1 MKSPPFILCEPPLS
15 GIPPFYPTQTR
26 GVRSCSACSHA
37 YREAPVRWTGASF
50 LPVLRRHTGRTES
63 SAPTAFLRR
72 EALSLR
78 GAQRRGNPFSARR
91 RRADGTSG
99 TPSPTMRCRG
109 ECSFCGGTHGSR
121 PTGCGGNTGRTE
133 SSAPTMQDKNRAGRD
148 VGDAVPYDAL
158 PGECSFCGGT
168 HGSRPTGCGRNTG
181 RTESSA
187 PLFSSACPRSGRT
200 APGYGGAARRAPAPS
215 AADRRPSGSGRRPAP
230 RQEAAYRS

>member
-50 LPVLRRHTGRTES
+50 FCQFYGGIRGGQSRPP
-63 SAPTAFLRR
+63 PTAFLRR

-99 TPSPTMRCRG
+99 R
-109 ECSFCGGTHGSR
+109 R
-121 PTGCGGNTGRTE
+121 PLHSSIPLYTTE
-133 SSAPTMQDKNRAGRD
+133 A
-148 VGDAVPYDAL
+148 Y
-158 PGECSFCGGT
+158 
-168 HGSRPTGCGRNTG
+168 
-181 RTESSA
+181 
-187 PLFSSACPRSGRT
+187 FSSACPRSGRT
-200 APGYGGAARRAPAPS
+200 APGCGGAARRAPALPGG
-215 AADRRPSGSGRRPAP
+215 DRRPSGSGRRPAP